1 MSHSIIIL
9 IFSVL
14 GAGFNMAALIGKKR
28 KKLTLDDA
36 LNLIIYIAL
45 IVFAIISLVN
55 HEPF

>member
-1 MSHSIIIL
+1 
-9 IFSVL
+9 
-14 GAGFNMAALIGKKR
+14 MAALIGKKR